1 MSPLD
6 SLKSDLPQTSSR
18 TLEHREKKNAY
29 VTGAPPEPKVVPTDT
44 MHWEELLADT
54 RVEYGRDELQ
64 DRTPLPS
71 LFGIDRRACAGST
84 PSERKGCDRR
94 FVDSVPSCHS
104 DRTYGPHGG
113 YHDDKEIAPTDFY
126 VTHTAQRGKR
136 HTTTRPPI
144 RTAERP
150 HETIGRCKKCQK
162 TRKLIIR
169 YYERQHDDLVDR
181 HESLDDV
188 GEAEQD
194 EIEQAQNDLDTIR
207 FFFNSRS
214 YCKSSPLDHPRAMKL
229 QQLFL
234 QAEEDE
240 KKKIEL
246 DKQKKIDS
254 KREKMRLQ
262 QQERD
267 LERERKREERATQMQ
282 QQRYEKQQAITAQKL
297 EKQRKQEEAE
307 AQKKQA
313 KIDRQLERERKLR
326 EKNESKLKK
335 KQEKEE
341 KKEKVD
347 KQKQPRKREKGKES
361 KKAKR
366 AKRPKT
372 NDEVKTNDDQN
383 DDDDDQSW
391 LMWIDENASIDDLL
405 ATLD

>member
-1 MSPLD
+1 M
-6 SLKSDLPQTSSR
+6 
-18 TLEHREKKNAY
+18 
-29 VTGAPPEPKVVPTDT
+29 VPTDT
-44 MHWEELLADT
+44 MHWEELLAPT

-64 DRTPLPS
+64 DRIPLPS

-113 YHDDKEIAPTDFY
+113 YHDVKEIAPTDFY
-126 VTHTAQRGKR
+126 VTHAEQRGNPP
-136 HTTTRPPI
+136 TRAPV

-169 YYERQHDDLVDR
+169 YYERKHEDLVDR

-194 EIEQAQNDLDTIR
+194 EIEQAQNDLETIR

-214 YCKSSPLDHPRAMKL
+214 YCKSSPMDHPRAMKL
-229 QQLFL
+229 QELFL
-234 QAEEDE
+234 QAEEDA

-246 DKQKKIDS
+246 DKQKKSDS
-254 KREKMRLQ
+254 KRERIRLQ
-262 QQERD
+262 QQKRD
-267 LERERKREERATQMQ
+267 LERERKREERATQKQ
-282 QQRYEKQQAITAQKL
+282 QQRYEKQQAITARKL
-297 EKQRKQEEAE
+297 EKQRKQEEVE
-307 AQKKQA
+307 AIKLQKKQA
-313 KIDRQLERERKLR
+313 KIDRQLEKQRKLR
-326 EKNESKLKK
+326 EKTESKLKK
-335 KQEKEE
+335 EQEKEE

-347 KQKQPRKREKGKES
+347 KQKQPRKREKEKES

-391 LMWIDENASIDDLL
+391 LMWIDEKTTVDDLL